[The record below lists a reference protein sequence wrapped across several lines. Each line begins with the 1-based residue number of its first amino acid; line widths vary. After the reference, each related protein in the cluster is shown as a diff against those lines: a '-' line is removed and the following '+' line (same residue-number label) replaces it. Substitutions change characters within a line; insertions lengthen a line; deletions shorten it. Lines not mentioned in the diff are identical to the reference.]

1 MSKAAR
7 FSAST
12 LLSEASAGR
21 PAGERDER
29 DNFLMVTLFSVT
41 GLLMSVVA
49 IQFGL
54 SPVGF

>member
-7 FSAST
+7 FSASI
-12 LLSEASAGR
+12 LLPDASAGR
-21 PAGERDER
+21 SAGERDER
-29 DNFLMVTLFSVT
+29 DTFVTVALFSLT

-54 SPVGF
+54 YPVGF